1 MPGTHYGNK
10 KGKVAKMMGGGMMKK
25 KTSSMGYAKGGLK
38 STEGKKG
45 LSKLPKDVRNK
56 MGYMNKG
63 GLTKAETSAKGK
75 KAAMMDEKKGKSKGK
90 PAVIIAMNKGGL
102 YANINARKKAGTSR
116 SKAKSTISPK
126 AYSNMKK
133 GFPKK

>member
-1 MPGTHYGNK
+1 MPGTHSGNK
-10 KGKVAKMMGGGMMKK
+10 KGK
-25 KTSSMGYAKGGLK
+25 TMGYAAGGLK
-38 STEGKKG
+38 SSKGKKG

-75 KAAMMDEKKGKSKGK
+75 KAAMMDEKKGKDKAKGK
-90 PAVIIAMNKGGL
+90 AALLITMNKGGL

-116 SKAKSTISPK
+116 YKSKSTISTK

>member
-1 MPGTHYGNK
+1 MNYGKNK
-10 KGKVAKMMGGGMMKK
+10 KPKVKMMGGGMMRKK
-25 KTSSMGYAKGGLK
+25 KPSAMGYAAGGLK
-38 STEGKKG
+38 SSEGKKG
-45 LSKLPKDVRNK
+45 LSKLPKEVRNK

-63 GLTKAETSAKGK
+63 GMSKMETSAKGK
-75 KAAMMDEKKGKSKGK
+75 KAAMLDEKKDK
-90 PAVIIAMNKGGL
+90 PTKMNKGGL

-116 SKAKSTISPK
+116 YKSKSTISTK

>member
-1 MPGTHYGNK
+1 MNYGKNK
-10 KGKVAKMMGGGMMKK
+10 KPKVKMMGGGMMRKK
-25 KTSSMGYAKGGLK
+25 KPSAMGYAAGGLK
-38 STEGKKG
+38 SSEGKKG
-45 LSKLPKDVRNK
+45 LSKLPKEVRNK

-63 GLTKAETSAKGK
+63 GMSKMETSAKGK
-75 KAAMMDEKKGKSKGK
+75 KAAMLDEKKDKLTK
-90 PAVIIAMNKGGL
+90 MNKGGL

-116 SKAKSTISPK
+116 PKSKSTITAK

>member
-45 LSKLPKDVRNK
+45 LSKLPKAVRNK
-56 MGYMNKG
+56 MGYMKNG
-63 GLTKAETSAKGK
+63 GMTKAETSAKGK
-75 KAAMMDEKKGKSKGK
+75 KAAMMDEKKGKPKGK
-90 PAVIIAMNKGGL
+90 AALVIAMKYGGM
-102 YANINARKKAGTSR
+102 ARK
-116 SKAKSTISPK
+116 PK
-126 AYSNMKK
+126 GNKK
-133 GFPKK
+133 K